1 MLLEWRF
8 DNAWNLVWGDIT
20 SDERAVNGP
29 VPVERVQKGDQ
40 KAFNLLVVRYQHKV
54 ASLVSRYVPS
64 GDVPDVVQ
72 ESFIKAY
79 RALDSF
85 RGIVLLYRLYRIAV
99 NTAKNYLV
107 AQGRRPPSSDVD
119 AIDAENFESGG
130 ALKEISN
137 PENLMLSEELRQIV
151 FRTIESLPEDLRMAI
166 TLRELDGL
174 SYEEIAA
181 IMDCPVGTVRSRIFR
196 AREAIDNKVQPL
208 IRR

>member
-1 MLLEWRF
+1 MSEQLT
-8 DNAWNLVWGDIT
+8 DQILV
-20 SDERAVNGP
+20 EK
-29 VPVERVQKGDQ
+29 VQKGDQ
-40 KAFNLLVVRYQHKV
+40 QAFNLLVIKYQHKV
-54 ASLVSRYVPS
+54 ASLVSRYVPQA
-64 GDVPDVVQ
+64 DVPDVAQ

-79 RALDSF
+79 RAIGSF
-85 RGIVLLYRLYRIAV
+85 RGDSAFYTWLYRIAV

-107 AQGRRPPSSDVD
+107 AHDRRPPASDLE
-119 AIDAENFESGG
+119 ASDAENFETAS

-137 PENLMLSEELRQIV
+137 PENLMLSDELKKVV

-174 SYEEIAA
+174 SYEEIAE

-208 IRR
+208 IQQY

>member
-1 MLLEWRF
+1 MVCGAMNKTKALRNLLKNRHSNSVLAQSAMLLEWRF

-29 VPVERVQKGDQ
+29 VTVERVQKGDQ

-85 RGIVLLYRLYRIAV
+85 RG
-99 NTAKNYLV
+99 
-107 AQGRRPPSSDVD
+107 
-119 AIDAENFESGG
+119 
-130 ALKEISN
+130 
-137 PENLMLSEELRQIV
+137 
-151 FRTIESLPEDLRMAI
+151 
-166 TLRELDGL
+166 
-174 SYEEIAA
+174 
-181 IMDCPVGTVRSRIFR
+181 
-196 AREAIDNKVQPL
+196 
-208 IRR
+208 